1 MKELKSFLSRVNYKI
16 STQKLLD
23 HFNEI
28 DVKSRGELRFDDFS
42 RLYQRLLMQGTVSWC
57 SDVTAFFIYS
67 SWTSSQL
74 FLGTTYLNDPWY
86 VTLRQHLRISVM
98 AALKKSAFNCLV
110 KWWKWRFSCPFHVLW
125 VKNWP

>member
-42 RLYQRLLMQGTVSWC
+42 RLYQRLLMQGTVS
-57 SDVTAFFIYS
+57 
-67 SWTSSQL
+67 
-74 FLGTTYLNDPWY
+74 
-86 VTLRQHLRISVM
+86 
-98 AALKKSAFNCLV
+98 
-110 KWWKWRFSCPFHVLW
+110 
-125 VKNWP
+125 